1 MNVVCDTPAQL
12 AQMAEHET
20 FNLRVVG
27 STPALGNTFSST
39 THFHFIEPLIVIK
52 KRALLPTSLPQRPLF
67 SLPGVGFEPTL

>member
-1 MNVVCDTPAQL
+1 
-12 AQMAEHET
+12 
-20 FNLRVVG
+20 
-27 STPALGNTFSST
+27 LGNTFSST